1 MSPDRD
7 RQLLA
12 SELDQIRKELAV
24 LVRKRRRIGLDQVQI
39 HAAASCLH
47 SIYNG
52 MEKMLETALKT
63 KGHFVKE
70 GSTSHSD
77 LLTAAVSL
85 GVISEEMAI
94 PLRSYMAF
102 RHSYRHTYRHTYGFI
117 LDNELLNPLLQKVA
131 EIVETL
137 AKELKVE
144 PSGA

>member
-1 MSPDRD
+1 MSPDDRD

-12 SELDQIRKELAV
+12 SELDQIRKELAI
-24 LVRKRRRIGLDQVQI
+24 LDRILGKRRRIERDQVQI

-63 KGHFVKE
+63 KGHSVKE
-70 GSTSHSD
+70 SPTSHSD
-77 LLTAAVSL
+77 LLTAAMSL

-94 PLRSYMAF
+94 SLRSYMAF
-102 RHSYRHTYRHTYGFI
+102 RHFYRHTYGFI
-117 LDNELLNPLLQKVA
+117 IDNELLNPLLRRVA
-131 EIVETL
+131 EVVETL